1 MFPKF
6 PLIDRKDAI
15 ALFKDFLQKEHLR
28 VLLVKGEKMMGKSRI
43 LKEYTKISQSKDV
56 RSVFID
62 LKSKSE
68 EFLLLYEI
76 AQQIDI
82 SLFPRFSTA
91 YSKFTNQSTSVN
103 QVNQFFSKINIQDD
117 SAEKLY
123 KYRLLELRSA
133 FLSDLNSFPKDSEC
147 LVIIDS
153 FDAATPSVQKW
164 LAEDFLAPIS
174 KKPQIK
180 IVVAGT
186 TIPEP
191 ATSWEDCSQV
201 YELGSVSKDDCLS
214 FCGEVGIEQDEKIIS
229 EFVMF
234 FQGRPGSFVQY
245 AAFYLSSKRDSNS

>member
-1 MFPKF
+1 MLPKF
-6 PLIDRKDAI
+6 PLIDRKGAI
-15 ALFKDFLQKEHLR
+15 ALFEDFLQKEHLR
-28 VLLVKGEKMMGKSRI
+28 ILLIKGEKMMGKSRI
-43 LKEYTKISQSKDV
+43 LQEYTKISRSKEAG
-56 RSVFID
+56 SVFVD

-68 EFLLLYEI
+68 EFLILYEI

-91 YSKFTNQSTSVN
+91 YSKFTRQSTSVN
-103 QVNQFFSKINIQDD
+103 QVKQFFSKINIQDD

-123 KYRLLELRSA
+123 KYRLLEIREE
-133 FLSDLNSFPKDSEC
+133 FLSDLNSLAKDAEC

-174 KKPQIK
+174 KKQQIK

-191 ATSWEDCSQV
+191 TTSWEDCSQV
-201 YELGSVSKDDCLS
+201 YELGSVSKEDCVA
-214 FCGEVGIEQDEKIIS
+214 FCGELGI
-229 EFVMF
+229 
-234 FQGRPGSFVQY
+234 
-245 AAFYLSSKRDSNS
+245 A